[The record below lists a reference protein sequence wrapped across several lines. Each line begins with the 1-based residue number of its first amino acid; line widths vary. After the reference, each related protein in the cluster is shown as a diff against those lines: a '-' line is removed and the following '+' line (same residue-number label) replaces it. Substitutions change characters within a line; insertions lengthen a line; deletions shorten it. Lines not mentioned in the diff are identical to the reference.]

1 MAKIAIL
8 GFGTVGSGVYEVL
21 CRNAAGVSR
30 RAGEPVEVKYI
41 LDPKDFSAHPAAQLF
56 IKNFDTILEDPE
68 VKVVVETIGG
78 TRFAYPYVKACLE
91 SGRSVCTSNK
101 EMVATYGAE
110 LLALAKAHGCAF
122 LFEASVG
129 GGTPIIT
136 PMHQCL
142 AANVITEVEGIV
154 NGTTNF
160 MLTKMVRENLGF
172 DEALKIAQELGYAE
186 TKDPGD
192 DVDGRDACRK
202 IAILSSLVCG
212 HQIYPQNI
220 PTRGIRDITAGDVAA
235 AEKLGC
241 VIKLIAWM
249 KRGED
254 GSVAA
259 GVEPCLVPKVNQLA
273 GVDDVFNAVLVKGD
287 MLGDVVFYGKGAGK
301 LPTASAVVADVV
313 DALKNGSKVHDSL
326 FWQPAEPVEGMLTDP
341 APAAYYVRVEGI
353 APAVAEAIYGKGH
366 VVDEHFDGC
375 AYFVDSA
382 DGKALAEAARKVRE
396 AGAPPSARGSLSGRG
411 EGTAMKIKVSVP
423 ATSANIGS
431 GFDALGLAVTLYNTV
446 TFEESDHLDISA
458 ADGTR
463 IPRGESN
470 LVYRSAK
477 GLFDKVGKTMPPLK
491 LVQTNAIPMARG
503 LGSSSACIIAGLLGA
518 NRMLGDVLNTQ
529 ELLTLATSIEGHPDN
544 VAPALLGGLTSSV
557 FEDGVVYS
565 VKRDVD
571 ESLCF
576 AAIVPDYK
584 LLTEAARAALP
595 KEVTHKDAVYN
606 LSRAALIPAAFCEG
620 RHDLLAIATEDKLHQ
635 PYRMPLMPGSKEVF
649 DMARLCGAKAVYVSG
664 AGSTVM
670 AVAEKASAEKFYSK
684 LEKGL
689 ELLEGLDG
697 CEAFTLL
704 RLDADNTGAT
714 VE

>member
-41 LDPKDFSAHPAAQLF
+41 LDPKDFSNHPDAHLF

-68 VKVVVETIGG
+68 IKVVVETIGG

-110 LLALAKAHGCAF
+110 LLGLAKEHGCAF

-172 DEALKIAQELGYAE
+172 DDALKIAQELGYAE
-186 TKDPGD
+186 TKDPSD

-220 PTRGIRDITAGDVAA
+220 PTRGIRAITTADVEA

-249 KRGED
+249 KRGKD

-259 GVEPCLVPKVNQLA
+259 GVEPCLVPKANQLA
-273 GVDDVFNAVLVKGD
+273 SVDDVFNAVLVKGD

-301 LPTASAVVADVV
+301 LPTASAVVADVIDCV
-313 DALKNGSKVHDSL
+313 KHFAERKYLYWEDAKPDYV
-326 FWQPAEPVEGMLTDP
+326 
-341 APAAYYVRVEGI
+341 AP
-353 APAVAEAIYGKGH
+353 
-366 VVDEHFDGC
+366 
-375 AYFVDSA
+375 
-382 DGKALAEAARKVRE
+382 
-396 AGAPPSARGSLSGRG
+396 
-411 EGTAMKIKVSVP
+411 
-423 ATSANIGS
+423 
-431 GFDALGLAVTLYNTV
+431 FDAMPTDVFVHVKGKN
-446 TFEESDHLDISA
+446 SDS
-458 ADGTR
+458 
-463 IPRGESN
+463 
-470 LVYRSAK
+470 
-477 GLFDKVGKTMPPLK
+477 
-491 LVQTNAIPMARG
+491 
-503 LGSSSACIIAGLLGA
+503 
-518 NRMLGDVLNTQ
+518 
-529 ELLTLATSIEGHPDN
+529 
-544 VAPALLGGLTSSV
+544 
-557 FEDGVVYS
+557 
-565 VKRDVD
+565 
-571 ESLCF
+571 
-576 AAIVPDYK
+576 
-584 LLTEAARAALP
+584 
-595 KEVTHKDAVYN
+595 
-606 LSRAALIPAAFCEG
+606 
-620 RHDLLAIATEDKLHQ
+620 
-635 PYRMPLMPGSKEVF
+635 VF
-649 DMARLCGAKAVYVSG
+649 DMAETLFPGAVRLIRKGEREGEAGFVVSQITGTELGEKLSRLEAVGVKVL
-664 AGSTVM
+664 GSIRI
-670 AVAEKASAEKFYSK
+670 SDY
-684 LEKGL
+684 
-689 ELLEGLDG
+689 
-697 CEAFTLL
+697 
-704 RLDADNTGAT
+704 
-714 VE
+714 